1 MRAKD
6 FLRRPEKLELKLKNK
21 MAEREQLHTLA
32 LRVTAGMGG
41 ERVKSSGSGQ
51 KMSSA
56 VEKMVDMDEEI
67 NSLVDELVGIK
78 REIASVIEQLTP
90 TEYDLL
96 HKRYIQGMTF
106 YEIANQRGKVYSWVT
121 TVHGR
126 ALKNVQSILDCMG
139 ESL

>member
-21 MAEREQLHTLA
+21 MAEREQLRTLA
-32 LRVTAGMGG
+32 LSVTAVMGG
-41 ERVKSSGSGQ
+41 ERVKSSGSSQ

-78 REIASVIEQLTP
+78 REIASVIEQLNP

-96 HKRYIQGMTF
+96 HKRYIQGMSF
-106 YEIANQRGKVYSWVT
+106 YEIANQKGKEYSWVT

-126 ALKNVQSILDCMG
+126 ALKSVQSILDG
-139 ESL
+139 TSESL